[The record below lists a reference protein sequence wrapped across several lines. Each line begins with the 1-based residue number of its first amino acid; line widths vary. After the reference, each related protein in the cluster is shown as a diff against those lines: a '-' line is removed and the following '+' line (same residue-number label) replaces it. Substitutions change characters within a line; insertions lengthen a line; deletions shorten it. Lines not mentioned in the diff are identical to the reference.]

1 MHLGTFIG
9 LYPEVTRL
17 AFAGLLCL
25 AVAMGAGWADR
36 RRLRRRR
43 LDVVSL
49 MPWGQVGVVALF
61 LALLFGALAYA
72 NWASG

>member
-9 LYPEVTRL
+9 LYPEVAQL

-25 AVAMGAGWADR
+25 ALAMGAGWADR

-49 MPWGQVGVVALF
+49 MPWGQIAVAALF
-61 LALLFGALAYA
+61 LALLLGALAYV